1 MDHSSPPKS
10 NTGNLGL
17 SYMSLLDS
25 INKNA
30 SNQYTYIRVYAA
42 LSCGDIFIC
51 VGLLYLTKLRC
62 TPRPL
67 CFPLHSKHMKIPYD
81 TEAH

>member
-25 INKNA
+25 IDKRIQPIHLCQSVCCSIVWGHLYMCWPA
-30 SNQYTYIRVYAA
+30 VPDEAEVHTKTPVLPAA
-42 LSCGDIFIC
+42 LQA
-51 VGLLYLTKLRC
+51 
-62 TPRPL
+62 
-67 CFPLHSKHMKIPYD
+67 HED
-81 TEAH
+81 TI